1 MVGGSTTGTTM
12 AMIPVFE
19 EAQVPFISLGGA
31 IEIVDPVRKYV
42 FKTPHTDKM
51 ACEKIFDNLKQRK
64 LTKIGMISGT
74 DGFGAS
80 MRAQCTKA
88 APAYGIEIVAEET
101 YGPRDSDMTAQLTKL
116 KGAAGIQAVVNPGDE
131 ILIPA
136 PYWVSYSDMALL
148 AGGVPKLIP
157 TNETTGF
164 RITAEQLE
172 AALTAKTRV
181 FVLNS
186 PCNPTGASYAKDE
199 LLAIARVLE
208 KHSCLVI
215 ADDIYEK
222 IVYDDFQVHNI
233 VALNPALRERTVII
247 NGVSK
252 TYAMTGWRIGYAIGP
267 ADVISAAAKIQSQST
282 SNATSIAQA
291 AALEAIRGSQDEV
304 PTMVREFQQRRDV
317 IVDRLNAVE
326 GIRCL
331 KPQGAFYV
339 FPNIAPLL
347 SKTGNGKKLGSP
359 CDVADYLLEEAKVA
373 VVPGED
379 FGSQQHIR
387 FSYATSLEDIEKGCK
402 RIHAAVKKLN

>member
-1 MVGGSTTGTTM
+1 MTTIAERTKLIKPSVT
-12 AMIPVFE
+12 
-19 EAQVPFISLGGA
+19 LA
-31 IEIVDPVRKYV
+31 IAAKAGKLRSEGIDVVNFSAGEPD
-42 FKTPHTDKM
+42 FDTPDH
-51 ACEKIFDNLKQRK
+51 I
-64 LTKIGMISGT
+64 
-74 DGFGAS
+74 
-80 MRAQCTKA
+80 KA
-88 APAYGIEIVAEET
+88 AAVEALRKGMTKYTDVKGIEPLRAAIVYKYEREHGLS
-101 YGPRDSDMTAQLTKL
+101 YRKEDVLVSC
-116 KGAAGIQAVVNPGDE
+116 GAKHSVYNVLQAIVNPGDE

-172 AALTAKTRV
+172 TALTAKTRV

-186 PCNPTGASYAKDE
+186 PCNPTGASYDKDE

-208 KHSCLVI
+208 RHNCLVI

-233 VALNPALRERTVII
+233 VALNPALRDQTVII

-267 ADVISAAAKIQSQST
+267 AEIISAATKIQSQST
-282 SNATSIAQA
+282 SNPTSIAQA
-291 AALEAIRGSQDEV
+291 AALEAISGPQIEV
-304 PTMVREFQQRRDV
+304 DKMVREFKQRRDV
-317 IVDRLNAVE
+317 IVAKLNALP
-326 GIRCL
+326 GIHCL

-339 FPNIAPLL
+339 FPNVSNLL
-347 SKTGNGKKLGSP
+347 GRTANEKKLASP
-359 CDVADYLLEEAKVA
+359 CDFADYLLEEAKVA

-379 FGSQQHIR
+379 FGSKEHIR
-387 FSYATSLEDIEKGCK
+387 FSYATALEDIEKGCK
-402 RIHAAVKKLN
+402 RISAAVGKLQ

>member
-1 MVGGSTTGTTM
+1 MTTIAERTKLIKPSVT
-12 AMIPVFE
+12 
-19 EAQVPFISLGGA
+19 LA
-31 IEIVDPVRKYV
+31 IAAKAGKLRSEGIDVVNFSAGEPD
-42 FKTPHTDKM
+42 FDTPDH
-51 ACEKIFDNLKQRK
+51 I
-64 LTKIGMISGT
+64 
-74 DGFGAS
+74 
-80 MRAQCTKA
+80 KA
-88 APAYGIEIVAEET
+88 AAVEALRKGMTKYTDVKGIEPLRAAIVHKYEREHGLS
-101 YGPRDSDMTAQLTKL
+101 YRKEDVLVSC
-116 KGAAGIQAVVNPGDE
+116 GAKHSVYNVLQAIVNPGDE

-164 RITAEQLE
+164 RITAEQLG

-186 PCNPTGASYAKDE
+186 PCNPTGASYDKDE

-233 VALNPALRERTVII
+233 VALNPALRDQTVII

-267 ADVISAAAKIQSQST
+267 ADIISAAAKIQSQST
-282 SNATSIAQA
+282 SNPTSIAQA
-291 AALEAIRGSQDEV
+291 AALEAISGPQIEV
-304 PTMVREFQQRRDV
+304 DRMVREFKQRRDV
-317 IVDRLNAVE
+317 IVDKLNALP
-326 GIRCL
+326 GIHCL

-339 FPNIAPLL
+339 FPNVSSLL
-347 SKTGNGKKLGSP
+347 GRTANGKKLDSP
-359 CDVADYLLEEAKVA
+359 CDFADYLLEEAKVA

-379 FGSQQHIR
+379 FGSKEHIR
-387 FSYATSLEDIEKGCK
+387 FSYATALADIEKGCK
-402 RIHAAVKKLN
+402 RIAAAVGKLQ